1 MYGDDDDDDDG
12 DVDDVD
18 DGVGLKE
25 GGSKEN
31 MSQEQVMEMLKM
43 HERLLYTILATIG
56 VPLVL
61 IVLFYIEVSLLFL
74 FLFDGDG
81 NGLAMPP

>member
-1 MYGDDDDDDDG
+1 MYEDDDDDDG

-25 GGSKEN
+25 SGGKEN
-31 MSQEQVMEMLKM
+31 MSQEQLMEMLKM

-56 VPLVL
+56 IPLVL
-61 IVLFYIEVSLLFL
+61 IILFYIEVSLLFL
-74 FLFDGDG
+74 VLFDGDG
-81 NGLAMPP
+81 NGLAMLP